1 MKKILFLLL
10 AILTLSSCSSGMWYQ
25 KNNSYVWASD
35 KYDADRRFASKNV
48 ITRTDRNG
56 ITETKSTYTNYT
68 FSLSFYGYKLVNKK
82 SEIFLYQGGALVRK
96 FSKNSPQTHD
106 CQLGGVRLIVD
117 VKSSHVAYVRII
129 MGNSVLKSATY

>member
-10 AILTLSSCSSGMWYQ
+10 AVLTLSSCSSGMWYK
-25 KNNSYVWASD
+25 KNNRYVWATN

-68 FSLSFYGYKLVNKK
+68 FSLSFYGYKLVNEQSKI
-82 SEIFLYQGGALVRK
+82 SLYQGGRRINS
-96 FSKNSPQTHD
+96 FSKDIPQTHN
-106 CQLGGVRLIVD
+106 CQLGNVRLIVD
-117 VKSSHVAYVRII
+117 VKSSHTAYVRII